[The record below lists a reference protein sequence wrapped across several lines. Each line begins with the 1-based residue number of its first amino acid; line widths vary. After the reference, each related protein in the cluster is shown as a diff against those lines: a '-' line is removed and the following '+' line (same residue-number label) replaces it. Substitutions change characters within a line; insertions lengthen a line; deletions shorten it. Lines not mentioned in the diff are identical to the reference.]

1 MKSDK
6 EYIENIMEKVN
17 NYKICQKRRN
27 RVVLS
32 SLFGVLL
39 VVGLSVLSFKSGV
52 ENYIYIHDNLPRFET
67 EEQLLAMLNVNLGD
81 MKHKIPQLY
90 GDVFF
95 ESAIT
100 EGSVATKQEKSRD
113 DVYNSTILEDENFSK
128 TNTQVQGVDE
138 ADIVKTNGN
147 YIYYLSNNVL
157 RVFETKTKDT
167 KLIKEIQLKG
177 DNYAYASELYINNEY
192 IIIIATGRM
201 APVEQGIEEKN
212 IMIDYAIPFYENT
225 STKALIYDI
234 NSYQLV
240 REIEIDGS
248 YISSRKVDNNFYI
261 VTNKY
266 IRPYKEL
273 TREDIIPLYK
283 DTAVNEEYSE
293 IPVTDIRYIPN
304 FDKND
309 CSYMLIASFNIDKI
323 NNEVEIYTCLGAG
336 NEIYVSPESLYV
348 TKTNYEEN
356 SSSTVINKTENG
368 YSTSIHKFE
377 VKDGKVVYKST
388 GNVPGTLLNQF
399 SMDEYNGYF
408 RITTTQ
414 GNTWDD
420 TSMNNLY
427 VLDENL
433 DIVGTLEGLAKG
445 ERIYS
450 TRFMGEKCY
459 IVTYKTVDPLFVI
472 DLSNPTSPEV
482 LGELKIPGYSS
493 YLHPLGENYLIGFG
507 EDSVEKTYL
516 NWKGEN
522 EVTAYATGLKMAIF
536 DVSDY
541 NNPKELHSIKIG
553 ARGSY
558 SELLYNHKSL
568 LFDEQKGIIAFP
580 ASLTENAG
588 NYDNGVPRYGKTIF
602 NGALIYNIS
611 VENGIKLRGQVEHQL
626 KEKKYK
632 DGIQRIL
639 YIGDRLYTLSPN
651 MIKVSNLET
660 VEELDNL
667 EIKNKGD

>member
-167 KLIKEIQLKG
+167 KLIKEIQLKD

-283 DTAVNEEYSE
+283 DTAVNVFRS
-293 IPVTDIRYIPN
+293 
-304 FDKND
+304 
-309 CSYMLIASFNIDKI
+309 
-323 NNEVEIYTCLGAG
+323 
-336 NEIYVSPESLYV
+336 SPR
-348 TKTNYEEN
+348 
-356 SSSTVINKTENG
+356 
-368 YSTSIHKFE
+368 
-377 VKDGKVVYKST
+377 D
-388 GNVPGTLLNQF
+388 
-399 SMDEYNGYF
+399 
-408 RITTTQ
+408 
-414 GNTWDD
+414 
-420 TSMNNLY
+420 
-427 VLDENL
+427 
-433 DIVGTLEGLAKG
+433 
-445 ERIYS
+445 
-450 TRFMGEKCY
+450 
-459 IVTYKTVDPLFVI
+459 
-472 DLSNPTSPEV
+472 
-482 LGELKIPGYSS
+482 
-493 YLHPLGENYLIGFG
+493 
-507 EDSVEKTYL
+507 
-516 NWKGEN
+516 
-522 EVTAYATGLKMAIF
+522 
-536 DVSDY
+536 
-541 NNPKELHSIKIG
+541 
-553 ARGSY
+553 
-558 SELLYNHKSL
+558 
-568 LFDEQKGIIAFP
+568 
-580 ASLTENAG
+580 
-588 NYDNGVPRYGKTIF
+588 
-602 NGALIYNIS
+602 
-611 VENGIKLRGQVEHQL
+611 
-626 KEKKYK
+626 
-632 DGIQRIL
+632 
-639 YIGDRLYTLSPN
+639 
-651 MIKVSNLET
+651 
-660 VEELDNL
+660 
-667 EIKNKGD
+667 